1 MIPPSNTR
9 PGKILDD
16 NPSNFHHQSARRI
29 RITAAFA
36 STAIPVVSLDSDAC
50 RHKTRITTH
59 ARNIDANR
67 HMMAN
72 KPV

>member
-16 NPSNFHHQSARRI
+16 DPSNFHHQSARRI
-29 RITAAFA
+29 RITAAP
-36 STAIPVVSLDSDAC
+36 TAIPVVSLDSEAC